1 MEAQLYCGRYK
12 EINQALG
19 IVLEGKFQLQ
29 KTCSQPVCQHRQ
41 GSWEESLLETV
52 WSI

>member
-1 MEAQLYCGRYK
+1 MEVQLYCGYHR

-19 IVLEGKFQLQ
+19 IVLEGQFQLQ
-29 KTCSQPVCQHRQ
+29 KTCSQSVCQHRQ
-41 GSWEESLLETV
+41 SSWKGSLLETV